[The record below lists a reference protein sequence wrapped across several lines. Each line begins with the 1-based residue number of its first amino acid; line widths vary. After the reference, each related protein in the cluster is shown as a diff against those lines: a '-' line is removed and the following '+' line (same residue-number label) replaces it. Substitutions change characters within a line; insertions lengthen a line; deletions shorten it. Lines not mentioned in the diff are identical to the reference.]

1 MANLKNVEY
10 QCKKCN
16 SIFSKW
22 TGRCSSCGEWN
33 SLEEIEKINNKIG
46 KKSGTI
52 SGTSSSLIGVSKKE
66 ARKLKDVENVETDR
80 FLTNITEFDRTV
92 GGGLVRDSI
101 SILSAPPGAG
111 KSTICLQVANAF
123 VQKGL
128 VALYCSGEESAIQ
141 IKRRAERLQ
150 LPFRDEIVI
159 LDSASMN
166 DVLSAIN
173 KYNPDFCVI
182 DSIQTYSLK
191 EFLPARAGN
200 PIQVMECATEMVNV
214 AKYRHKP
221 CAIIM
226 IGQTTKEDELA
237 GIRSL
242 EHLVDAYFKL
252 DGDRDDSLR
261 MLSPVKNRFGSTD
274 EIGFFK
280 MTSCG
285 LETIDNPSEYF
296 MIDRPNL
303 VAGTA
308 MTVLREG
315 SRPVIIEIDALTSRT
330 FSQYPMRI
338 GDTIKKDK
346 MNILVSIL
354 EQKADMTLFDTNI
367 VVASAGGVKLQDN
380 SCSLAILMAIV
391 SSKKEFCI
399 NNKVAFLAD
408 VALTGELRKLPDAE
422 RSIKELNRMGF
433 SEVYVANGQKID
445 ENVKKELKIKIKKF
459 HTVSDVIKEVFK

>member
-1 MANLKNVEY
+1 MATIKNVEY
-10 QCKKCN
+10 QCKNCN
-16 SIFSKW
+16 SIFPKW
-22 TGRCSSCGEWN
+22 AGRCPSCGEWN
-33 SLEEIEKINNKIG
+33 TFEEIEKINIKG
-46 KKSGTI
+46 TKK
-52 SGTSSSLIGVSKKE
+52 GVSNSTINVSLVNKTKKE
-66 ARKLKDVENVETDR
+66 ARRLKDIENVETDR
-80 FLTNITEFDRTV
+80 FKTNISEFDRTV

-123 VQKGL
+123 VEKGMT
-128 VALYCSGEESAIQ
+128 ALYCSGEESGIQ

-150 LPFRDEIVI
+150 LPFRDEIII
-159 LDSASMN
+159 LDSSSMN
-166 DVLSAIN
+166 DVLSAIES
-173 KYNPDFCVI
+173 YNPDFCVI

-221 CAIIM
+221 CAVIM
-226 IGQTTKEDELA
+226 IGQTTKDDELA

-274 EIGFFK
+274 ETGFFK
-280 MTSCG
+280 MTSKG

-296 MIDRPNL
+296 MIDRPNP
-303 VAGTA
+303 VIGTS

-391 SSKKEFCI
+391 SSKKEICI
-399 NNKVAFLAD
+399 EEKVAFLAD

-433 SEVYVANGQKID
+433 KEVYVANGQRI
-445 ENVKKELKIKIKKF
+445 EESVKKELKIKIKRF
-459 HTVSDVIKEVFK
+459 HTISDVIKDVFH